1 VNVTA
6 SIGLSRYPVD
16 GTSSEALISRSDMAM
31 YRVKGSG
38 GNAFDYSAQTTSR
51 TKKIP
56 LASCLGMVPG
66 MYTPQDLIPVL
77 FVEFWLD
84 FLR

>member
-1 VNVTA
+1 MH
-6 SIGLSRYPVD
+6 SI
-16 GTSSEALISRSDMAM
+16 
-31 YRVKGSG
+31 
-38 GNAFDYSAQTTSR
+38 YSARTTSR

-56 LASCLGMVPG
+56 LASCLKMVPG

-77 FVEFWLD
+77 FVEFWLE